1 MEKSKKMFKNL
12 IIFALLIGITFYMV
26 LKDQDIVN
34 IYNVL
39 TNVKIQYVVIA
50 IICMCAYLTLEAV
63 NMGRTLKVLGEKS
76 NLLKN
81 IKYVLI
87 GFFFSAITP
96 AASGGQPMQIYYMHK
111 DKISVGNS
119 TLALLINLS
128 SFQVITLSFAFISVG
143 FNFSYLTNGLV
154 WLFVVGVALNSS
166 ALALFL
172 IGIFSKR
179 LSTALIRF
187 AVKVLKFFKIKK
199 VEEKQEK
206 MEAELRNYQA
216 SAKYIKDN
224 KFLIFRI
231 LMTTLIQ
238 IIIYYSIPYWIY
250 LAFNLHDFNILQVI
264 SLQAVLYATT
274 SGIPLPGAVGV
285 TEGGFMSLFEKVF
298 TSSIVGS
305 AMLLNRGV
313 SFYLFVLIT
322 GVFVTIISV
331 KTKKEDNKDI
341 SID

>member
-12 IIFALLIGITFYMV
+12 IIFALLIGITFYIV
-26 LKDQDIVN
+26 LKDQDITN

-39 TNVKIQYVVIA
+39 TTVKLQYVGIA
-50 IICMCAYLTLEAV
+50 IICMFIYLTLEAV

-76 NLLKN
+76 NIFRN

-111 DKISVGNS
+111 DKISVGNA

-128 SFQVITLSFAFISVG
+128 SFQIITLSFAFISVG
-143 FNFSYLTNGLV
+143 FNSEHMTGGLI
-154 WLFVVGVALNSS
+154 WLFVIGVLLNGS

-172 IGIFSKR
+172 IGIFSR
-179 LSTALIRF
+179 RVSRNLIKF
-187 AVKVLKFFKIKK
+187 AVKILKFFKIKN
-199 VEEKQEK
+199 VEKKQEK
-206 MEAELRNYQA
+206 MEAELEKYQA
-216 SAKYIKDN
+216 SAKYIKEN
-224 KFLIFRI
+224 KFLIVRTV
-231 LMTTLIQ
+231 LTTFVQ
-238 IIIYYSIPYWIY
+238 ITVYYSIPYWVY
-250 LAFNLHDFNILQVI
+250 LSFGLHDYNILQVI
-264 SLQAVLYATT
+264 TLQAVLYATT

-298 TSSIVGS
+298 TTSIVGS
-305 AMLLNRGV
+305 AMLLNRGI

-322 GVFVTIISV
+322 GIFVTVISLR
-331 KTKKEDNKDI
+331 TKKEDRLEEN
-341 SID
+341 

>member
-1 MEKSKKMFKNL
+1 MEKSKKMIKNL
-12 IIFALLIGITFYMV
+12 IIFGVLIGITFYMV
-26 LKDQDIVN
+26 LKDQDIIN

-39 TNVKIQYVVIA
+39 GTVKLQYVAIA
-50 IICMCAYLTLEAV
+50 IICMAIYLILEAV

-111 DKISVGNS
+111 DKISVGNA

-128 SFQVITLSFAFISVG
+128 SFQVITLSFAFVSVG
-143 FNFSYLTNGLV
+143 FNHEYMTNGLV
-154 WLFVVGVALNSS
+154 WLFIVGVVLNTTALV
-166 ALALFL
+166 LFL

-179 LSTALIRF
+179 LSNNLNKIF
-187 AVKVLKFFKIKK
+187 LKLFKFFKIKNVDK
-199 VEEKQEK
+199 KQER
-206 MEAELRNYQA
+206 MESELVNYQA
-216 SAKYIKDN
+216 SAKYIKEN
-224 KFLIFRI
+224 KFLIVRTIF
-231 LMTTLIQ
+231 TTLIQ
-238 IIIYYSIPYWIY
+238 ITIYYTIPYWVY
-250 LAFNLHDFNILQVI
+250 LSFNLHDYNILQVV

-285 TEGGFMSLFEKVF
+285 TEGGFMALFEKVF
-298 TSSIVGS
+298 TTGIVSS

-322 GVFVTIISV
+322 GIFVTIISIR
-331 KTKKEDNKDI
+331 TKKEENE
-341 SID
+341 